1 MLSREDQAQLYSDAL
16 AGALEKTV
24 KEVIST
30 AASKNVDISLF
41 NMKPITFGVLGSTY
55 ELKKVSK
62 WKY

>member
-1 MLSREDQAQLYSDAL
+1 MLNREDQAKLYSDAL
-16 AGALEKTV
+16 AEALEKTV

-41 NMKPITFGVLGSTY
+41 SVEPIKFGVLGSTY

-62 WKY
+62 